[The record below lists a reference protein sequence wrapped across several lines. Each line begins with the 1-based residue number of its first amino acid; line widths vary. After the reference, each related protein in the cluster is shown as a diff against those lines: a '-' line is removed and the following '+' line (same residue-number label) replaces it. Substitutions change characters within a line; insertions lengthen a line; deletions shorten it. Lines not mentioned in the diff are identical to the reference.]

1 MSNDNDDMALVRAL
15 DSSQSNYSPPSP
27 QCPMTQ
33 IQAEPVPTAPI
44 PTWSPP
50 VSTPIGGAPAPS
62 AAEPTLIGRHVLA
75 DNFDQPHWCFG
86 KVIAITVPEPDEPDG
101 DPYYRVLFDDNDEQ
115 DYTFAELEDFLLPT
129 DFNPR
134 TKATLAWRT
143 LKPQYGMMG
152 TTLRRLERTNDLSVA
167 P

>member
-1 MSNDNDDMALVRAL
+1 MFNDDDDMAVVRAL
-15 DSSQSNYSPPSP
+15 DSSQSNYSPPSLI
-27 QCPMTQ
+27 CPMIQT
-33 IQAEPVPTAPI
+33 QAEAVPTAFI
-44 PTWSPP
+44 PTLSPTP
-50 VSTPIGGAPAPS
+50 FPTLSPTVSTHIGGAPAPS

-86 KVIAITVPEPDEPDG
+86 RVIAITVPEPDEPDG

-134 TKATLAWRT
+134 TKAALAWRT
-143 LKPQYGMMG
+143 LKPQ
-152 TTLRRLERTNDLSVA
+152 
-167 P
+167 